1 MEDPEGLVR
10 VCETVGITP
19 ARICQLLTA
28 MIEAILALRC
38 AVQVNDDFQ
47 TGLARPGDGLIQ
59 IGCRTLSE
67 RAPGLELRPVA
78 DRNTDSVDTVID
90 HPLKIAVVD
99 KVVPVV
105 LEHASG
111 LIRVHTGDDI
121 ELAALGL
128 DSLLEK
134 GRREPTLEGEP

>member
-1 MEDPEGLVR
+1 MR

-47 TGLARPGDGLIQ
+47 TGLARPSDSLIQ

-67 RAPGLELRPVA
+67 RAPGLDVRPVA
-78 DRNTDSVDTVID
+78 DRNTDHIE
-90 HPLKIAVVD
+90 A
-99 KVVPVV
+99 
-105 LEHASG
+105 
-111 LIRVHTGDDI
+111 RV
-121 ELAALGL
+121 AN
-128 DSLLEK
+128 LLEV
-134 GRREPTLEGEP
+134 L